1 MKRKAEEKSFTSNK
15 ESRNEDTKVQKY
27 ETRHPII
34 LKIIE
39 CARSQDHEELQKV
52 PKRWII
58 NRVDYK
64 TGLSAIGILASN
76 EEIEAMKFL
85 EPYGINKNLIV
96 YGFAMGGHSEH
107 TKEWLNQGASKDQA
121 IIGAARGGHIELVEW
136 LVNQGASKDQAVIGA
151 ARGGHKD
158 MVEWLISQGASKD
171 QAVIGA
177 VKGEHK
183 DLVKWLIIQGASKD
197 RVVEEAAYSG
207 QKELVQ
213 WLVSQGVN
221 KNWAIEVAA
230 QGGQKELVEWLISQ
244 GASKDEAVRGVA
256 QGGHKEMVE
265 WLVSQGASK
274 DEAMYGAAYGGH
286 KELMEWLVS
295 QGASKDWTVGEAAY
309 SGEKYLVE
317 WLINQGASKDKAIRD
332 AAQGGHRE
340 LVEWLISQR
349 ASKADALYGAIVG
362 QQYRLAIGLIN
373 NHQVLPQEINTSTST
388 SLRSCFNMRYHAYS
402 FISGIADY
410 NLQTEYTKF
419 IANIIG
425 MDNIKFSGNLG
436 VLENIINQQN
446 LSIQDAYVYYV
457 EDKYI
462 RSGISTPLGDYVA
475 SFYNSYTSDKLMVM
489 GETKEIIIPNEILNK
504 IAYFYLEHPKLKHND
519 TPNAQIYP
527 PFSERVVD
535 KVVCLWVDRINEIR
549 SKGERISSDS
559 IGM

>member
-15 ESRNEDTKVQKY
+15 ESKNEDTQVGKY

-39 CARSQDHEELQKV
+39 CARNQDREELQNV

-76 EEIEAMKFL
+76 EEIKAMKFL
-85 EPYGINKNLIV
+85 EPYGIEKNLIV

-121 IIGAARGGHIELVEW
+121 VIGAARGGYKNLVEW
-136 LVNQGASKDQAVIGA
+136 LISQGASKDQAVIGA
-151 ARGGHKD
+151 ARGGYKD
-158 MVEWLISQGASKD
+158 LVKWLISQGASKD

-183 DLVKWLIIQGASKD
+183 ELVKWLISQGASKNQ
-197 RVVEEAAYSG
+197 VVEEAAYSG

-213 WLVSQGVN
+213 WLVSQGASEDLAV
-221 KNWAIEVAA
+221 EVTATV
-230 QGGQKELVEWLISQ
+230 GHKDLVEWLISQ
-244 GASKDEAVRGVA
+244 GASKDQAIIGA
-256 QGGHKEMVE
+256 AKGGHKDLVK
-265 WLVSQGASK
+265 WLIIEGANK
-274 DEAMYGAAYGGH
+274 DQAMYGAAYGGH

-295 QGASKDWTVGEAAY
+295 QGASKDWAVGEAAY
-309 SGEKYLVE
+309 NGDIYLVE
-317 WLINQGASKDKAIRD
+317 WLINQGASKYWAIRD
-332 AAQGGHRE
+332 AAQGGHKD
-340 LVEWLISQR
+340 LVEWLISQG
-349 ASKADALYGAIVG
+349 ASIADALYGAIVG
-362 QQYRLAIGLIN
+362 QQYRLATGLIN
-373 NHQVLPQEINTSTST
+373 NHQMLPPEINTATST
-388 SLRSCFNMRYHAYS
+388 RLRSCFNIRYNAYS
-402 FISGIADY
+402 FIFGIADY

-425 MDNIKFSGNLG
+425 MDNIKFSRNLG
-436 VLENIINQQN
+436 AMEATINQQK

-475 SFYNSYTSDKLMVM
+475 SFYDSYTSDKLMVM

-504 IAYFYLEHPKLKHND
+504 IAYFYIEHPKLKHND
-519 TPNAQIYP
+519 TPTAQIYP
-527 PFSERVVD
+527 SFSERVVD
-535 KVVCLWVDRINEIR
+535 RVVNLWVNRINEIR
-549 SKGERISSDS
+549 LKGERISSDS
-559 IGM
+559 VGM